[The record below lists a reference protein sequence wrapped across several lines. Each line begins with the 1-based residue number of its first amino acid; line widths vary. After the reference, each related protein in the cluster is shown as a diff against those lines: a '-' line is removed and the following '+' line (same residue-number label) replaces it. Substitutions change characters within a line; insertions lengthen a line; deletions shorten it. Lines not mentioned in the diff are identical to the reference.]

1 MVLFLFFLECFLNA
15 WDGTFLLEFL
25 SLPFYCAAFLSPGR
39 PLRSAA
45 TISTEA
51 GLQVKWGVFAAK
63 WKQHWELTW
72 NTTFFFCQYPVI
84 VLNECTRKYALFHQR
99 SLSFVNLTQLFF
111 LSVFNMFRHFGS
123 RPETRQ
129 TSRKA
134 DLHACVRVK
143 FLLAAQTLRFL
154 SAAVESANEKNVNR
168 CA

>member
-1 MVLFLFFLECFLNA
+1 MELSFWSFSLCPFTVLLS
-15 WDGTFLLEFL
+15 FLLAVLSEVLPPSAQKQDCKSNGGFL
-25 SLPFYCAAFLSPGR
+25 LPNENNTENSLGIQL
-39 PLRSAA
+39 
-45 TISTEA
+45 
-51 GLQVKWGVFAAK
+51 
-63 WKQHWELTW
+63 
-72 NTTFFFCQYPVI
+72 FFFCQYPVI
-84 VLNECTRKYALFHQR
+84 VLNECTRKYALSHQR

>member
-1 MVLFLFFLECFLNA
+1 MLFERVRWNFPFGVSLSALLLCCFPLSWPSSLKCCHPQHGSRTASQMGGFCCQMKTTLRTHLEYN
-15 WDGTFLLEFL
+15 
-25 SLPFYCAAFLSPGR
+25 
-39 PLRSAA
+39 
-45 TISTEA
+45 
-51 GLQVKWGVFAAK
+51 
-63 WKQHWELTW
+63 
-72 NTTFFFCQYPVI
+72 FFFCQYPVI

-129 TSRKA
+129 TSRKT

-154 SAAVESANEKNVNR
+154 SAAVESVNEKNVNK

>member
-1 MVLFLFFLECFLNA
+1 MELSFWSFSLCPFTVLLSSLLAVLSEVLPPSARKQDCKSN
-15 WDGTFLLEFL
+15 GGFLLPNENNTEN
-25 SLPFYCAAFLSPGR
+25 SLGIQL
-39 PLRSAA
+39 
-45 TISTEA
+45 
-51 GLQVKWGVFAAK
+51 
-63 WKQHWELTW
+63 
-72 NTTFFFCQYPVI
+72 FFFCQYPVI

-123 RPETRQ
+123 CPETRQ

-154 SAAVESANEKNVNR
+154 SAAVESVNEKNVNK